1 MNETLEKQLAFIME
15 LDKIKNITRQ
25 TYIGDGSRKENDAEH
40 SWHLALM
47 CFVLAE
53 YSNEPIDV
61 LKTMKMVIMH
71 DVIELS
77 LIHI

>member
-1 MNETLEKQLAFIME
+1 MEMNETLEKQLAFIME

-47 CFVLAE
+47 C
-53 YSNEPIDV
+53 PI
-61 LKTMKMVIMH
+61 LKALNS
-71 DVIELS
+71 E
-77 LIHI
+77 